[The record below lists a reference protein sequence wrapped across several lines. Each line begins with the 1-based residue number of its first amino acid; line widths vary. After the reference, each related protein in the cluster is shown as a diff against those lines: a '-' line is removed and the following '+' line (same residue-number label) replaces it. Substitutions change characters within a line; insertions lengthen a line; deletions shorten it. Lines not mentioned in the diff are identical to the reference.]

1 MKVRI
6 RNETD
11 FWSGVM
17 FIAFGLFFGAFA
29 TRYNF
34 GTAQVMGPAY
44 FPTVLGGL
52 LALVGVLVALAGLG
66 RAGEGGKLERFHFA
80 ELAWV
85 LGAVVIYA
93 AILRWAGLLAS
104 MLALIVISSFASHEF
119 CWKEAIILS
128 IVMAV
133 ITYLVF
139 IIGLKLT
146 IPVLPA
152 FLRS

>member
-1 MKVRI
+1 
-6 RNETD
+6 
-11 FWSGVM
+11 M
-17 FIAFGLFFGAFA
+17 FIAFGLFFAAFA
-29 TRYNF
+29 TLYDY

-52 LALVGVLVALAGLG
+52 LTLVGVLVALAGLG
-66 RAGEGGKLERFHFA
+66 REGEGGKLERFYFA

-93 AILRWAGLLAS
+93 AILRWAGLPLS

-119 CWKEAIILS
+119 RWKEAIILS

-133 ITYLVF
+133 ITYIVF
-139 IIGLKLT
+139 IMGLKLT

>member
-1 MKVRI
+1 MKI
-6 RNETD
+6 RNEPD

-29 TRYNF
+29 TRYDF
-34 GTAQVMGPAY
+34 GTAKVMGPAY
-44 FPTVLGGL
+44 FPTILGGL
-52 LALVGVLVALAGLG
+52 LALIGALMTLAGLG
-66 RAGEGGKLERFHFA
+66 RAGEGGKIESFHFA

-93 AILRWAGLLAS
+93 AILGWAGLLVS

-119 CWKEAIILS
+119 RWKEVIILS

-152 FLRS
+152 FLNN

>member
-1 MKVRI
+1 MKI

-29 TRYNF
+29 TRYDF
-34 GTAQVMGPAY
+34 GTAKVMGPAY
-44 FPTVLGGL
+44 FPTILGGL
-52 LALVGVLVALAGLG
+52 LALIGALMTLAGLG
-66 RAGEGGKLERFHFA
+66 RAGEGGKIESFHFA

-93 AILRWAGLLAS
+93 AILGWAGLLVS
-104 MLALIVISSFASHEF
+104 MLALIVISSFASHESR
-119 CWKEAIILS
+119 WKEVIILS

-152 FLRS
+152 FLKN

>member
-1 MKVRI
+1 VRI
-6 RNETD
+6 KNETD

-17 FIAFGLFFGAFA
+17 FIAFGLFFAAFA
-29 TRYNF
+29 TRYDF
-34 GTAQVMGPAY
+34 GTAQRMGPAY

-52 LALVGVLVALAGLG
+52 LALVGVSVALTGLG
-66 RAGEGGKLERFHFA
+66 RAGEGGKLEKFHFA
-80 ELAWV
+80 ELTWV
-85 LGAVVIYA
+85 LGAVVLYA
-93 AILRWAGLLAS
+93 VILRWAGVLVS
-104 MLALIVISSFASHEF
+104 MSALIVISSFASHEF
-119 CWKEAIILS
+119 RWKEAIILS

-152 FLRS
+152 FLRN

>member
-1 MKVRI
+1 MKVKI

-29 TRYNF
+29 TRYDF

-44 FPTVLGGL
+44 FPTLLGGL

-80 ELAWV
+80 ELTWV
-85 LGAVVIYA
+85 LGAVVVYA
-93 AILRWAGLLAS
+93 AILRWAGLLVS
-104 MLALIVISSFASHEF
+104 MLALIVISSLASHEF
-119 CWKEAIILS
+119 RWKEAILLS

-133 ITYLVF
+133 
-139 IIGLKLT
+139 
-146 IPVLPA
+146 
-152 FLRS
+152 RS

>member
-1 MKVRI
+1 MRI
-6 RNETD
+6 KNETD

-17 FIAFGLFFGAFA
+17 FIAFGLFFAAFA
-29 TRYNF
+29 TRYDF
-34 GTAQVMGPAY
+34 GTAQRMGPAY

-52 LALVGVLVALAGLG
+52 LALVGVSVALTGLG
-66 RAGEGGKLERFHFA
+66 RAGEGGKLEKFHFA
-80 ELAWV
+80 ELTWV
-85 LGAVVIYA
+85 LGAVVLYA
-93 AILRWAGLLAS
+93 VILRWAGVLVS
-104 MLALIVISSFASHEF
+104 MSALIVISSFASHEF
-119 CWKEAIILS
+119 RWKEAIILS

-152 FLRS
+152 FLRN

>member
-1 MKVRI
+1 MKI

-29 TRYNF
+29 TRYDF
-34 GTAQVMGPAY
+34 GTARVMGPAY
-44 FPTVLGGL
+44 FPTILGGL
-52 LALVGVLVALAGLG
+52 LALVGVLMTLAGLG
-66 RAGEGGKLERFHFA
+66 RAGEGGKLER
-80 ELAWV
+80 L
-85 LGAVVIYA
+85 
-93 AILRWAGLLAS
+93 
-104 MLALIVISSFASHEF
+104 ISSFASHEF
-119 CWKEAIILS
+119 RWKEVIILS

-152 FLRS
+152 FLNN

>member
-1 MKVRI
+1 MKLRI

-17 FIAFGLFFGAFA
+17 FIAFGLFFAAFA
-29 TRYNF
+29 TRYDF
-34 GTAQVMGPAY
+34 GTAQLMGPAY
-44 FPTVLGGL
+44 FPAVLGGL
-52 LALVGVLVALAGLG
+52 LTLVGVLVALAALG
-66 RAGEGGKLERFHFA
+66 REGEGGKLESFQFA

-85 LGAVVIYA
+85 LGAVLIYA
-93 AILRWAGLLAS
+93 AMLRWAGLLAS
-104 MLALIVISSFASHEF
+104 MVALIMISSFASHEF